1 MNTLKVFENAE
12 FGTIRTV
19 EINGEPWLVGKDVAV
34 ALGYERATKAIQ
46 DHVDN
51 EDKDE
56 VPIQDSIGRMQ
67 KTPVINES
75 GLYALV
81 LSSKLPSAKK
91 FRRWVTA
98 EVLPSIRKHGGYIVG
113 QENMSGEELLS
124 RAVLFA
130 NSKII
135 ELETKNQLLEKKAEE
150 DRPKVQLAEKFI
162 SGNETVSVGI
172 YAKML
177 YDKHKINIGRTRLF
191 EWLRRKGILD
201 GKNIPYQKYMNAGW
215 FKVVSIP
222 NTYLKENIPTTR
234 ITAKGQQKLFALIQ
248 KEYKTTANM

>member
-19 EINGEPWLVGKDVAV
+19 EINGEPWFIGKDIAE
-34 ALGYERATKAIQ
+34 ALGHTNPQRAIR
-46 DHVDN
+46 DHVDG
-51 EDKDE
+51 EDKGVTE
-56 VPIQDSIGRMQ
+56 MVTPGGKQNMPI
-67 KTPVINES
+67 INES
-75 GLYALV
+75 GLYALIM
-81 LSSKLPSAKK
+81 SSKLPSAKK
-91 FRRWVTA
+91 FKHWVTA
-98 EVLPSIRKHGGYIVG
+98 EVLPSIRKHGGYIAG

-191 EWLRRKGILD
+191 DWLRRKGILD

-222 NTYLKENIPTTR
+222 NTHLKENI
-234 ITAKGQQKLFALIQ
+234 LML
-248 KEYKTTANM
+248 YK

>member
-1 MNTLKVFENAE
+1 M
-12 FGTIRTV
+12 
-19 EINGEPWLVGKDVAV
+19 
-34 ALGYERATKAIQ
+34 
-46 DHVDN
+46 
-51 EDKDE
+51 
-56 VPIQDSIGRMQ
+56 
-67 KTPVINES
+67 
-75 GLYALV
+75 
-81 LSSKLPSAKK
+81 
-91 FRRWVTA
+91 
-98 EVLPSIRKHGGYIVG
+98 
-113 QENMSGEELLS
+113 
-124 RAVLFA
+124 
-130 NSKII
+130 
-135 ELETKNQLLEKKAEE
+135 LEKKAEE

-222 NTYLKENIPTTR
+222 NTHLKENIPTTR

-248 KEYKTTANM
+248 KEYKTAVNP